1 MPASEFKFLSPPF
14 VGYFDY
20 AVIALLVAANVWCAR
35 RGVSGS
41 FGCWSTL
48 AAAFVFCLLLPML
61 SIWVEL
67 NRIRRPPGMPVDG
80 YEMLYVYLRFPM
92 YWALFVLQLLFL
104 KLYSWCC

>member
-1 MPASEFKFLSPPF
+1 
-14 VGYFDY
+14 
-20 AVIALLVAANVWCAR
+20 
-35 RGVSGS
+35 
-41 FGCWSTL
+41 
-48 AAAFVFCLLLPML
+48 ML